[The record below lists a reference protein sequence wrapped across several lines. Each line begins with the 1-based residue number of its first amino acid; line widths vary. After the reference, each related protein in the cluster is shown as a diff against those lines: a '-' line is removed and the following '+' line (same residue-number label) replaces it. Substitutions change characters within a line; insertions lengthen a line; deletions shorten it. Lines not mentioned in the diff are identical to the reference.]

1 MPLLKIHCRNF
12 RNYKE
17 SVVEFP
23 AGGAFLSGANGSG
36 KTNLLEAIHMLC
48 TARSQRAASK
58 MEMIAMDAECASL
71 NGEFS
76 DGDHG
81 EPGNDYFLSF
91 DRAGNSLLKI
101 NDRKFRTF
109 SEWFGSRPI
118 VSFATGD
125 TELVYGP
132 PEARRRFLDILISL
146 VDKEYLIAL
155 IEYRKNLSL
164 RNKLLKTSG
173 DELLCAIYEENM
185 AVSGSIIVEKRMETV
200 SVLEKEGGRI
210 YREIGGHNNEEFSL
224 AYEPSAKT
232 DFNSKNAW
240 KNVFYSMLS
249 ERRKCDREMGFSS
262 CGPHRDEVGLFID
275 SNTAKSYASQGQCR
289 SIALSLKLSA
299 MHCLEAKGAKKI
311 IILFDDAVSELDPER
326 TECFFSL
333 IENRGQVFIASPT
346 DEAGVQG
353 LPILNVAALT
363 GSAQ

>member
-1 MPLLKIHCRNF
+1 MFLRKLRLLNF

-17 SVVEFP
+17 LSIEFP
-23 AGGAFLSGANGSG
+23 LNGAFLSGANGSG

-58 MEMIAMDAECASL
+58 MEMITTDAECASL
-71 NGEFS
+71 EGEFE
-76 DGDHG
+76 
-81 EPGNDYFLSF
+81 EPGNAYFFSF

-101 NDRKFRTF
+101 NDRKTGTF

-125 TELVYGP
+125 TELAYGP

-146 VDKEYLIAL
+146 VDREYLAAL

-164 RNKLLKTSG
+164 RNKLLRTSG

-185 AVSGSIIVEKRMETV
+185 AASGSIIVEKRVETV
-200 SVLEKEGGRI
+200 SALEKEGSRV
-210 YREIGGHNNEEFSL
+210 YREIGGHNEEFSL
-224 AYEPSAKT
+224 TYEPGAKT
-232 DFNSKNAW
+232 DFSSKNAW
-240 KNVFYSMLS
+240 KNVFFTMLS

-262 CGPHRDEVGLFID
+262 CGPHRDEVRLFID
-275 SNTAKSYASQGQCR
+275 SKTAKSYASQGQCR

-299 MHCLEAKGAKKI
+299 MSFLEAKGAKKI
-311 IILFDDAVSELDPER
+311 IILFDDAVSELDSER
-326 TECFFSL
+326 TARFFSL

-346 DEAGVQG
+346 GESGVRG
-353 LPILNVAALT
+353 LSAMDVAALT
-363 GSAQ
+363 GSGIPQ